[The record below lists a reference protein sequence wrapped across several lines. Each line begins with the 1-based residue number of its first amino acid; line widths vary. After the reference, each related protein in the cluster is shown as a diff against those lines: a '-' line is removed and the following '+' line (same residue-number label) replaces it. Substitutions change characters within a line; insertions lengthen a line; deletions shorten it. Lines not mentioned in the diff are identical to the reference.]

1 MDINVATRTFTALW
15 PSLGGTFIAIIIPYR
30 INLTMEDY
38 KTLRDYLLKLTDS
51 VGLTVGNTVRDLKER
66 LSSKDWSAVD
76 ERVTVSNY
84 NEETTILELL
94 AAIQSADAPP
104 EDD

>member
-1 MDINVATRTFTALW
+1 MENYKQTRN
-15 PSLGGTFIAIIIPYR
+15 Y
-30 INLTMEDY
+30 LTRLAE
-38 KTLRDYLLKLTDS
+38 S
-51 VGLTVGNTVRDLKER
+51 AGLTLERTLGDLRARVSAE
-66 LSSKDWSAVD
+66 DWSTVE
-76 ERVTVSNY
+76 ERVTVANF

>member
-1 MDINVATRTFTALW
+1 LENS
-15 PSLGGTFIAIIIPYR
+15 PTFIAGLIPAT
-30 INLTMEDY
+30 INSLMEEY
-38 KTLRDYLLKLTDS
+38 KQTRDYLLKLTDS

-66 LSSKDWSAVD
+66 LSSKDWSAVE

-84 NEETTILELL
+84 TEETTILELL